1 MIKLDLRSERT
12 IYYRA
17 ARDRISPLSYCDFKL
32 NHDLSVAL
40 QSDFV
45 YDAVYSVIDKDIT
58 DERLETD
65 CNNKDYDIYKTVE
78 YRLLLDGPDFE
89 YVEDTMKRL
98 INKRSEDNE
107 LFVALS
113 KILGKKVMS
122 VHTAFNRSLNRYDFS
137 SIRYMTR
144 KHVVWVA
151 LAEPLTYISKA
162 NATPI
167 LKDTYKLKLYRNLM
181 ETQLLSALDAIGL
194 DELPVNRS
202 AITLHNEKLEVSVRV
217 RNKFRNEL
225 QRVLETHMDA
235 ILNEM
240 FNGELIDIFNAF
252 SLDKQDFI
260 KRFLSEVTCLHT
272 TNIQIDDKSFN

>member
-65 CNNKDYDIYKTVE
+65 CNNKDYDMYKTVE

-240 FNGELIDIFNAF
+240 FSGELIDIFNAF

>member
-260 KRFLSEVTCLHT
+260 KRFLSEVTCSHT

>member
-45 YDAVYSVIDKDIT
+45 YDAVYSVIDKDMT
-58 DERLETD
+58 DERLEID

-113 KILGKKVMS
+113 QILGKKVMS

-162 NATPI
+162 NATPV

-194 DELPVNRS
+194 DELPVHRS
-202 AITLHNEKLEVSVRV
+202 AITLHNERLEVSVRV

-240 FNGELIDIFNAF
+240 FEGELIDIFNAF

-272 TNIQIDDKSFN
+272 TNILIDDKSFN

>member
-113 KILGKKVMS
+113 QILGKKVMS

-162 NATPI
+162 NATPV

-194 DELPVNRS
+194 DELPVHRS

>member
-113 KILGKKVMS
+113 QILGKKVMS

-162 NATPI
+162 NATPV

-272 TNIQIDDKSFN
+272 TYIQIDDKSFN

>member
-217 RNKFRNEL
+217 RNKFRTEL

>member
-113 KILGKKVMS
+113 QILGKKVMS

-144 KHVVWVA
+144 KHVIWVS

-194 DELPVNRS
+194 DELPVNGS

>member
-45 YDAVYSVIDKDIT
+45 YDTVYSVIDKDIT

-113 KILGKKVMS
+113 QILGKKVMS

-162 NATPI
+162 NATPV

-194 DELPVNRS
+194 DELPVHRS